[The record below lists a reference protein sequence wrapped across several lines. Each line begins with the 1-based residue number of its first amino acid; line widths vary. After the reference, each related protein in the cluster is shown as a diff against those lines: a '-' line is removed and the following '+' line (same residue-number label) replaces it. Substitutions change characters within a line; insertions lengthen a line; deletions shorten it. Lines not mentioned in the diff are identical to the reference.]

1 MRQAFQINHS
11 YESSS
16 NGACNLAI
24 VHFSTVTRQIVL
36 EGIRSE

>member
-16 NGACNLAI
+16 NGAYNQ
-24 VHFSTVTRQIVL
+24 VVVDFSTVTRQIVFEDIL
-36 EGIRSE
+36 SE